1 MKNPKCMAPKI
12 SGYVHVHSF
21 KKTDFLK
28 STILFFS
35 SINERFFQHIFS
47 YFHID
52 FVNKIFPVMLFSL
65 WVLFYSNI
73 TDFFP
78 LYFYLSLQLKSNEEN
93 KNGRAKHIFPG
104 KTHSIHS
111 GISKHFFTISQ
122 HLSVKSRLFYLQISN
137 AAFSLRTYVDLH
149 AF

>member
-1 MKNPKCMAPKI
+1 MYGSENFWLYIC
-12 SGYVHVHSF
+12 S

-28 STILFFS
+28 STILFSPPSTSDFFNTYFFV
-35 SINERFFQHIFS
+35 SI
-47 YFHID
+47 ID
-52 FVNKIFPVMLFSL
+52 FVNNIFTPMLFSL

-104 KTHSIHS
+104 KTHFIHS

-122 HLSVKSRLFYLQISN
+122 HLSVKSR
-137 AAFSLRTYVDLH
+137 
-149 AF
+149 